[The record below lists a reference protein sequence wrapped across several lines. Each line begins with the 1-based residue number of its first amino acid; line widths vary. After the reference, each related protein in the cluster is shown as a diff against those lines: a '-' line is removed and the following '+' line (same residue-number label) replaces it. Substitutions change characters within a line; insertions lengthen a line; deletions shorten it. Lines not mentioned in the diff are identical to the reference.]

1 MDAAIK
7 TFVPNNR
14 FIGILIL
21 APIATSLAF
30 LALAAVFSAIHPALA
45 MLFPTAKDG
54 LDEAIMVLPVGM
66 FIVGISPIFGGLQYL
81 LFGGAALW
89 LYLQNYPIRYWACTL
104 VLLAINA
111 AVSGVIIQFGDSEF
125 GHLCLVFGSFF
136 APVWGLVF
144 TLLYKRSVAREAPK
158 TI

>member
-30 LALAAVFSAIHPALA
+30 LALAAVYFAIQPTLV
-45 MLFPTAKDG
+45 MVFPTAKDG
-54 LDEAIMVLPVGM
+54 LDESISVLPVGL
-66 FIVGISPIFGGLQYL
+66 FIVGLSPVFGGLQYL

-89 LYLQNYPIRYWACTL
+89 VYLQNYPIRPWACAL
-104 VLLAINA
+104 VLF
-111 AVSGVIIQFGDSEF
+111 AVNGAVTSVIFQFGYPEF
-125 GHLCLVFGSFF
+125 GQFCLVFGSFF
-136 APVWGLVF
+136 APVWGVVF
-144 TLLYKRSVAREAPK
+144 ALLYGRSIAREAQVSR
-158 TI
+158 